1 MKLAIVVQR
10 YGEGVV
16 GGAEKLAR
24 MLAEKFI
31 QRHQVTV
38 LTTCA
43 VEYRNWAN
51 QFPPGET
58 RLNGV
63 RVLRW
68 RVKRKR
74 NWRRF
79 GRRTEALLAS
89 PHSILQEYEWI
100 VEQGPECPKLV
111 QYIRENQDQF
121 DSFLFLTYLYYPTF
135 FGLPAAAD
143 RSVLIP
149 TAHDEPPI
157 YLSLF
162 RSLFHLPRF
171 IAFNTEEEKDF
182 VQRLFHNQYI
192 PHKVIG
198 VGLDLRPPS
207 SEDEGYLLYAGRVE
221 KGKGYE
227 ELFDFCRQVSMG
239 LKVIGPSQV
248 RLPRHVEYLGT
259 VSETVKDRLLARC
272 SALVNPSR
280 NESLSL
286 SVLEAWAQGKPVIV
300 SDQSPVL
307 RAHVEKSG
315 GGYVYSSLGDFQ
327 AILSSLDPGKGL
339 AGRSYVAEN
348 YSWDV
353 VLQKWEEIF
362 GRMTV

>member
-16 GGAEKLAR
+16 GGAEQLAR
-24 MLAEKFI
+24 ILAEKFI

-43 VEYRNWAN
+43 AEYRNWAN
-51 QFPPGET
+51 QFPSGET
-58 RLNGV
+58 WLNGV

-68 RVKRKR
+68 RVERKR

-79 GRRTEALLAS
+79 GRRTQALLAS
-89 PHSILQEYEWI
+89 SHSILQEYEWI
-100 VEQGPECPKLV
+100 VEQGPECPKLM
-111 QYIRENQDQF
+111 QYIREYRDRF
-121 DSFLFLTYLYYPTF
+121 DSFLFLTYLYYPTV

-143 RSVLIP
+143 KSILIP

-157 YLSLF
+157 YFSIF

-198 VGLDLRPPS
+198 VGLDLRPFS

-221 KGKGYE
+221 KGKGCE
-227 ELFDFCRQVSMG
+227 ELFGFCRQLSMR
-239 LKVIGPSQV
+239 LKVIGSSQV

-259 VSETVKDRLLARC
+259 VSETVKDQLFARC
-272 SALVNPSR
+272 RALVNPSL

-286 SVLEAWAQGKPVIV
+286 SVLEAWAHGKPVIV
-300 SDQSPVL
+300 SNQSPVL
-307 RAHVEKSG
+307 KAHVEQSG
-315 GGYVYSSLGDFQ
+315 GGYVYSSSKDFED
-327 AILSSLDPGKGL
+327 IVGNLDPRRGQ

-348 YSWDV
+348 YSWDI
-353 VLQKWEEIF
+353 VLRKWEEIF
-362 GRMTV
+362 ARMTV